1 MKLKF
6 KDMPGK
12 LKSLF
17 KQKTKGIGIEITP
30 LSVNI
35 AQVVKQKQ
43 TYKLINYVSAEVPE
57 GVFEEGELV
66 DPDALAQV
74 IKETL
79 TESKIKAEKV
89 ATGLPLR
96 EAIIRLI
103 PVPAELNEEE
113 LSDMV
118 LNHEAPLYLP
128 YPREE
133 VDLDYQKLG
142 YFIDEDGI
150 EKVNVMLVATR
161 KEVTDLYVNTIEQAG
176 LKTDVIEIN
185 NFALIRTIRE
195 QLRQFGSSEAVVLI
209 DIEFD
214 STEVAII
221 VDGVPQYSRTVPIG
235 AYQLQ
240 DAMSQEMNVPPSRNL
255 ELLQEISLLSPPE
268 EPEGDRT
275 GLTWINPGMA
285 AMLRVLRELIEEI
298 GRSINFY
305 LNQSSDVEI
314 AQILLAGPGGGIAQ
328 LDEYFTEKLNV
339 PTIQIDPITA
349 LAIEVN
355 QDIPAV
361 QRPGLGTVLGL
372 GLREV

>member
-1 MKLKF
+1 MLAKF
-6 KDMPGK
+6 
-12 LKSLF
+12 KSLF
-17 KQKTKGIGIEITP
+17 KQKSKRIGIEINP
-30 LSVNI
+30 LNVKI
-35 AQVVKQKQ
+35 AQVIKQKQ
-43 TYKLINYVSAEVPE
+43 SYKLINYVSAEVPE
-57 GVFEEGELV
+57 GVFEEGELI
-66 DPDALAQV
+66 DSDALAQL

-79 TESKIKAEKV
+79 TESKIRAEKA

-103 PVPAELNEEE
+103 AVPAELNEEE

-161 KEVTDLYVNTIEQAG
+161 KEVTDLYINTIKQAG
-176 LKTDVIEIN
+176 LETDVIEIN

-195 QLRQFGSSEAVVLI
+195 QLRQFGSSEAVVLV
-209 DIEFD
+209 DIEFEN
-214 STEVAII
+214 TEVAII

-240 DAMSQEMNVPPSRNL
+240 DAMSQEMNLPPSRSL
-255 ELLQEISLLSPPE
+255 EILQEISLLSPPE
-268 EPEGDRT
+268 EVEGDST
-275 GLTWINPGMA
+275 GVTWINPGMA

-314 AQILLAGPGGGIAQ
+314 AQLLLAGPGGGIAQ
-328 LDEYFTEKLNV
+328 LDEYFTEKLNI

-349 LAIEVN
+349 LAIEVS